1 MESQFQIAKTILRE
15 MIKPGGI
22 TCPDFRLYCKTTVI
36 KRVWYQHKN
45 RHIDQWT
52 RMESPEINPYICG
65 QLTDNKTDK
74 NIQREKIVSSKVLL
88 GKQDSYKWKYQTRT
102 FSFTIYKNKLKI
114 DLRSKC

>member
-1 MESQFQIAKTILRE
+1 MESQFQIAKAILRE

-22 TCPDFRLYCKTTVI
+22 TCPDFRLYCKATVI

-52 RMESPEINPYICG
+52 RMESPERNPYICG

-88 GKQDSYKWKYQTRT
+88 GKLDSYR
-102 FSFTIYKNKLKI
+102 
-114 DLRSKC
+114 